1 MGTFLFDLLTK
12 EEEEEEE
19 EEEEMYENQFYI
31 DLLSVRLI
39 ETTQWILQ

>member
-12 EEEEEEE
+12 EEEEEE

-31 DLLSVRLI
+31 DLLSDRLI

>member
-12 EEEEEEE
+12 EEEE

-31 DLLSVRLI
+31 DLLSDRLI